1 VFFLSDKLSGNSK
14 IIKDI
19 DSNIAFN
26 MSKAV
31 IPYSEIFNIKN
42 KNDIYSGN
50 ENIPFRNKN
59 PIFRSLMRIEFED
72 AMREYIISLK
82 SKI

>member
-1 VFFLSDKLSGNSK
+1 MFSLSYEISENAK
-14 IIKDI
+14 IIKDVN
-19 DSNIAFN
+19 SNTVFKI
-26 MSKAV
+26 SKAV
-31 IPYSEIFNIKN
+31 IPFSDVFNKKS

-50 ENIPFRNKN
+50 ESIPFRNKN

-72 AMREYIISLK
+72 AMREYNGSLN